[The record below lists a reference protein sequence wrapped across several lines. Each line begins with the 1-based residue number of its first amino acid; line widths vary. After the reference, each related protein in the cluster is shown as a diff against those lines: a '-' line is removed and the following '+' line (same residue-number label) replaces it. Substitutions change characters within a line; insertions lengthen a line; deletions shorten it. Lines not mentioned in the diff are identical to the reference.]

1 MKQPGNSY
9 EMTSPKVGHEYW
21 QNGEY
26 SFPED
31 SKPVR
36 FINVKADDD
45 FIYSMVFLNAD
56 KELIFELQ
64 SQTTGGKWKTFEIGA
79 DEHFCGFTGTY
90 SELNLTGLS
99 FHKWT

>member
-1 MKQPGNSY
+1 
-9 EMTSPKVGHEYW
+9 
-21 QNGEY
+21 
-26 SFPED
+26 
-31 SKPVR
+31 
-36 FINVKADDD
+36 
-45 FIYSMVFLNAD
+45 MVFLNAD